1 MVLKQNW
8 GRAHWSEA
16 WERAGRAAWRKCR
29 PSSSP
34 STPESES
41 AFYQAGPP
49 AAPGGLCQVTWC
61 LTLVVGQLLTHLAL
75 WLNSFTNT
83 SPFNPETR
91 LLKKGSYYW
100 SIERCP
106 EKTVSGSVF
115 PKGEIG
121 KLRPSLCRS
130 GVAKHSSLQLLVWA
144 HLRFLWARLLEED
157 SRAGSSQQWKAG
169 PSSFTVQ
176 LWLVWMASGE
186 SHLWL
191 RSGSVGR
198 GPSSYLQAG
207 FLESLLQRK
216 FRGIKK
222 RTSLEL
228 LSQNRLCVCVCVHMD
243 TSLCMSC
250 VSVQVHVC
258 VYMHT
263 SVYYFNFFDCNR

>member
-8 GRAHWSEA
+8 WRADWSEA
-16 WERAGRAAWRKCR
+16 WERTGRAAWRKCR

-61 LTLVVGQLLTHLAL
+61 LTLVVGQLLTHPAL
-75 WLNSFTNT
+75 WLNSFTST
-83 SPFNPETR
+83 RPFNPETR
-91 LLKKGSYYW
+91 LLKKGSYFW
-100 SIERCP
+100 SIERYP

-207 FLESLLQRK
+207 FLESSLQRK

-222 RTSLEL
+222 RTFLEL
-228 LSQNRLCVCVCVHMD
+228 LSENRLCVCVCVCAHGYL
-243 TSLCMSC
+243 SLYVVCECASACMCIHAYLC
-250 VSVQVHVC
+250 V
-258 VYMHT
+258 
-263 SVYYFNFFDCNR
+263 